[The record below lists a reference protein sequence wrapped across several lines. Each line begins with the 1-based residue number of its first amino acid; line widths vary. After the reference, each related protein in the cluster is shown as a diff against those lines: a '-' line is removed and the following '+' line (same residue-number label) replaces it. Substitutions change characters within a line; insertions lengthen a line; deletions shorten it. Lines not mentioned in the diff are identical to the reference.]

1 MRVLDVARTFAA
13 RPWTEDGDVVLD
25 VADAQGHVVRP
36 LPGRHPRRHRRGV
49 RHRRRRRPRRST
61 PRRSGRSTL
70 GGVDVTTLH
79 AAGRVAGEEQAV
91 ARFAAMADLADEPY
105 NILGF

>member
-1 MRVLDVARTFAA
+1 VRVLDVARTFAA
-13 RPWTEDGDVVLD
+13 RPWTGDGDVVLD
-25 VADAQGHVVRP
+25 VGDAQGHVA
-36 LPGRHPRRHRRGV
+36 GRYRVVTRGGTAEV
-49 RHRRRRRPRRST
+49 VATDDEADLALDVEALGSL
-61 PRRSGRSTL
+61 SL

-79 AAGRVAGEEQAV
+79 GAGRVRGEARAV